1 MSRLHLA
8 CAADSRY
15 IGHSAA
21 MLHSAITNGGGEIVV
36 HYLHGPG
43 FPEDASTA
51 LRTMLAGHGAEIVFH
66 EIPDEWTARLP
77 VVEMFG
83 RAMWYRVFLPE
94 LLPNVS
100 QLLYLD
106 VDTIVVDR
114 LEPLWQLDLSGYYL
128 AAVTNVL
135 MEHHLHH
142 PGELGLEDSRYF
154 NSGVLML
161 NLELMRR
168 DGFSGNVLALV
179 AGQERELSWPDQDAL
194 NLAASSKR
202 LPLHPRWNCMNS
214 FLTSPRVARQMFGAR
229 ALTEALNAPG
239 IRHFEGPGAN
249 KPWHLLHAAKGQRLY
264 REHRAAT
271 PWASYRMDGA
281 TPWNRAKR
289 AWSDL
294 RNHRSTSA
302 RPEEHA

>member
-1 MSRLHLA
+1 MSKLHIA

-15 IGHSAA
+15 IAHSAA
-21 MLHSAITNGGGEIVV
+21 MLHSAITNGGEEIVV
-36 HYLHGPG
+36 HYLHAPA
-43 FPEDASTA
+43 FPPDAAAA
-51 LRTMLAGHGAEIVFH
+51 LRAMLDSHRAEIVFH
-66 EIPDEWTARLP
+66 EIPDQWAAGLP

-83 RAMWYRVFLPE
+83 RAMWYRIFLPE
-94 LLPNVS
+94 LLPDVAE
-100 QLLYLD
+100 LLYLD

-114 LEPLWQLDLSGYYL
+114 LEPLWQLDLSGCYL

-135 MEHHLHH
+135 MEHHLQH
-142 PGELGLEDSRYF
+142 PGELGLESSRYF

-179 AGQERELSWPDQDAL
+179 AGEERELSWPDQDAL

-214 FLTSPRVARQMFGAR
+214 FRTSPRVAREMFGAQ
-229 ALTEALNAPG
+229 ALSEALSAPA

-249 KPWHLLHAAKGQRLY
+249 KPWHLLHAAEGQRLY
-264 REHRAAT
+264 REHREAT
-271 PWASYRMDGA
+271 PWPGYRMEGA

-294 RNHRSTSA
+294 RAHRSASIPA
-302 RPEEHA
+302 QERV